1 MALELAQALP
11 DLVAGLESAL
21 AHLGRRDV
29 LQQLGAAR
37 IEDWSYD
44 EFADA
49 AYLRLG
55 VNESVERLSLWDELG
70 VNVDLDERGRLCGI
84 EVMDGRRVLA
94 LLGD

>member
-1 MALELAQALP
+1 MALELARALP
-11 DLVAGLESAL
+11 DLVSGLESAL
-21 AHLGRRDV
+21 AHLGRPDLV
-29 LQQLGAAR
+29 QQLDKAV
-37 IEDWSYD
+37 IEDWGYD

-55 VNESVERLSLWDELG
+55 VNESVDRLSLWDELG
-70 VNVDLDERGRLCGI
+70 VNLDLDERGRLCGI